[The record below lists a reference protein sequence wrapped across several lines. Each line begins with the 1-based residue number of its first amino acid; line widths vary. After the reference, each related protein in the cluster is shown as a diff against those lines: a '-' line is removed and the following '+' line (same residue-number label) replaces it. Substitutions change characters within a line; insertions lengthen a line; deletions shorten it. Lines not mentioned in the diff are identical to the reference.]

1 MRAIT
6 ALAVAKATSSAAER
20 TKSSPEIRTSGASSA
35 RRGRRDRAAL
45 LAAGVRSSSQANAAP
60 MPACAITVPSAE
72 PSSPRSRP

>member
-35 RRGRRDRAAL
+35 RRGRRERAP
-45 LAAGVRSSSQANAAP
+45 AAGVRSSSQANAAP
-60 MPACAITVPSAE
+60 MPPCAITVPSAE
-72 PSSPRSRP
+72 PSRPRSRP